1 MGESDGEVPSDMPS
15 VVKAIRAGEVHM
27 PTSSEVLQEFPWA
40 LPCLIVAL
48 VVAFL
53 LLAGCLVYCLRL
65 SPAARERRELARAV
79 KKSYAPAPGGFAIDD
94 DDEGLGA
101 AVEMGEWREAEG
113 EGDEDQLALRRA
125 RRASAL
131 DQDEEKSAS
140 YDPDTEDAYL

>member
-1 MGESDGEVPSDMPS
+1 MGESDGEMPSDMPS

-79 KKSYAPAPGGFAIDD
+79 KKSYAPAPGGFQLPELPA
-94 DDEGLGA
+94 LPSFF
-101 AVEMGEWREAEG
+101 EAPAPSAPEP
-113 EGDEDQLALRRA
+113 EPAEESPAQRALKRLRGFF
-125 RRASAL
+125 S
-131 DQDEEKSAS
+131 
-140 YDPDTEDAYL
+140 